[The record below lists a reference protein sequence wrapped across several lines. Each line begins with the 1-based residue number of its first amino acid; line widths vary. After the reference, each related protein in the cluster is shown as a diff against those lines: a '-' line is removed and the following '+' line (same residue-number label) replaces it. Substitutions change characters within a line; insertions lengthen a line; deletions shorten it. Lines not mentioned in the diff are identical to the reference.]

1 MLNEKEKANLRAL
14 AERYME
20 AASLP
25 AQREKIELW
34 KALNAGRMRRPMV
47 AIDQLPWHELN
58 DDGSLTVTTE
68 DPFWRG
74 VEQSMRRTLYKWER
88 FPADMVIEPV
98 LPIPMAISGD
108 DYGIKVLEDVVTTDK
123 NNDVASHRYL
133 NQLDRDEDIL
143 NIKDMNITHDADET
157 ARRMDTAR
165 ELFNGIIPVREQGV
179 MFHLGT
185 WDKISTMMGVEAAY
199 LNLLD
204 RPEFIHKIMRRFTDA
219 TLRGVEQINAL
230 NAYDGDANVCHCSYV
245 YTDELLPDVGGARG
259 NQTRDS
265 WAYGL
270 AQLFSSV
277 SPAVTEEFELPYV
290 TELAKHFGAIYY
302 GCCDRLDDRLDVVK
316 RIPNLRKVSCS
327 PWSEREA
334 FAERIGPKLTMSAK
348 PSPAFIA
355 GTNADLETAAA
366 DLKRTVAAASRYGV
380 NLEIILKDISTVN
393 YRPDRLTEW
402 NRIASEIVNAG

>member
-1 MLNEKEKANLRAL
+1 LNEKEKANLRAL

-74 VEQSMRRTLYKWER
+74 VEQTMRRTLYKWER

-98 LPIPMAISGD
+98 LPVPMAISGD

-179 MFHLGT
+179 TFHLGT